1 MRLSINGSTISDGS
15 LGEAKKLRVACS
27 GSDTLAINK
36 GEKEYRNKK

>member
-27 GSDTLAINK
+27 GSDTLAK
-36 GEKEYRNKK
+36 KERDEE